1 MKGCLFGNAEITK
14 NADRDKYS
22 YAGYE
27 IGFGS
32 CSLFSIPNFDWGK
45 NTTIFGID
53 MSLSVHIDNKNKYI
67 LTLSKGPTQGL
78 HNTTLT
84 VEAEYSINFS
94 RSQRKVC

>member
-1 MKGCLFGNAEITK
+1 
-14 NADRDKYS
+14 
-22 YAGYE
+22 
-27 IGFGS
+27 
-32 CSLFSIPNFDWGK
+32 
-45 NTTIFGID
+45 
-53 MSLSVHIDNKNKYI
+53 MSLSVHTDNKNKYI